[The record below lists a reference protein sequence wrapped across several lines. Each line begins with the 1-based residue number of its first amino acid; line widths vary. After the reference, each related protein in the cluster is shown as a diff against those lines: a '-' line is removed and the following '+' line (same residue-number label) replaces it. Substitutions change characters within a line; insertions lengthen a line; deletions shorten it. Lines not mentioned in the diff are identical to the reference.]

1 MKKEEKVTAVIGLI
15 VIIAIL
21 LTIIA
26 VSAVFI
32 VKRNNENKSAEA
44 EAPGAEDP
52 ETAAAMYVYGLDTGE
67 NGERY
72 ALSTDSSRMYIDVQP
87 QTECGKQLYSYLIDR
102 WSGEV
107 QLSSFD
113 DASAQAIVPVNITCP
128 STELIADAVTERL
141 QAVLEE
147 KAAATTEKS
156 SIYDENDAFLPNV
169 LDEAYAQALDDVFNS
184 GEYEISVVV
193 GVEMKVS
200 YSHKKWSV
208 SNTAVPGD
216 TLDERAAKIRE
227 AAEAA
232 LEYIPVISKIEED
245 ATAAPAPDQLKFGAT
260 EDPAVVSALLETK
273 EAKRLI
279 GDETLVWNPDIE
291 FISGKPIRYYLDESI
306 LMIQWSETE
315 ARAVGTFSEVF
326 IADGSQ
332 LRRKIAGDTFG
343 DMNFEY
349 TTQFAKDTNA
359 VLALGGDFYNHG
371 RNCGI
376 VVINRDIYRFDPNT
390 CDVCYITTDGDML
403 FSYRNTFT
411 EVEQAAKF
419 IEENDVLFS
428 LSFGP
433 VLIDDGK
440 DVTPSEY
447 TWGEINDNYARSA
460 LGMLGRHHYLTMN
473 INCELPHRYFL
484 ATLRQAADAMIN
496 RGCIKAYTLDGGQT
510 ATTAINGEL
519 CNPVQFDHEKAISDI
534 IYFATAV
541 KSD

>member
-1 MKKEEKVTAVIGLI
+1 MKKEEKATAVIGLI
-15 VIIAIL
+15 VIIAL
-21 LTIIA
+21 LVTVIA
-26 VSAVFI
+26 VSAVYI
-32 VKRNNENKSAEA
+32 IKKNSGDEPSGT

-72 ALSTDSSRMYIDVQP
+72 VLSTDSSKMYIDVEP
-87 QTECGKQLYSYLIDR
+87 QTECGRQLYKYLLDR
-102 WSGEV
+102 WNAEV

-113 DASAQAIVPVNITCP
+113 DESAQAIVPVNISCP
-128 STELIADAVTERL
+128 STDLIADAVAARL
-141 QAVLEE
+141 QEVIAE
-147 KAAATTEKS
+147 KAQATTEKS
-156 SIYDENDAFLPNV
+156 DIYDENDAFLPNV
-169 LDEAYAQALDDVFNS
+169 LDEAYAKALDDVFNS
-184 GEYEISVVV
+184 GEFEINVVV

-200 YSHKKWSV
+200 YSHKKWFV
-208 SNTAVPGD
+208 ANTATPGD
-216 TLDERAAKIRE
+216 TLDERAARIRE

-232 LEYIPVISKIEED
+232 LEYVPVISKIEED

-279 GDETLVWNPDIE
+279 GSEQLVWNPDIE
-291 FISGKPIRYYLDESI
+291 FISGKPIRYYLDDSI

-332 LRRKIAGDTFG
+332 FRRKIAGDSFG

-376 VVINRDIYRFDPNT
+376 VVINRDIYRFDPST

-419 IEENDVLFS
+419 IEDNDVLFS

-440 DVTPSEY
+440 DVTPDEY
-447 TWGEINDNYARSA
+447 TWGEINDTYARSA
-460 LGMLGRHHYLTMN
+460 LGMLGRHHYLSMN

-484 ATLRQAADAMIN
+484 ATLRQAADAMIK
-496 RGCIKAYTLDGGQT
+496 RGCIKAYALDGGQT
-510 ATTAINGEL
+510 ATTVVNGEL
-519 CNPVQFDHEKAISDI
+519 CNPVQFGHEKAISDI
-534 IYFATAV
+534 IYFASAV
-541 KSD
+541 KND